1 MGNRCPKNRV
11 NVIESTAE
19 REAAV
24 EFARAAAVRPQL
36 VGEAFGEIVKDQDV
50 VNALLR
56 VLEVNQLLE
65 TNGEITLIPG
75 TASTTL
81 LRDLVASQ

>member
-1 MGNRCPKNRV
+1 
-11 NVIESTAE
+11 VIESTAE

-36 VGEAFGEIVKDQDV
+36 VGEAFGEIAKDQDV
-50 VNALLR
+50 VDALLR

-65 TNGEITLIPG
+65 TNGEITLIPA
-75 TASTTL
+75 TESTTL
-81 LRDLVASQ
+81 LRDLVATK